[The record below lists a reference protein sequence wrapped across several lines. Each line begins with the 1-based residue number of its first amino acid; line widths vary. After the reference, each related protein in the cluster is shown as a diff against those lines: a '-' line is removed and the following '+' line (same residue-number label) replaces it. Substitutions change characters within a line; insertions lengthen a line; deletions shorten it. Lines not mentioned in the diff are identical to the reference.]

1 MLNDYPKFHIILQGI
16 CTFTAF
22 VGALILIVNLFIGSF
37 LLAGSITIFAL
48 DWLYLASENDGK

>member
-22 VGALILIVNLFIGSF
+22 VGALILIVDLLIGS
-37 LLAGSITIFAL
+37 LLLSASIIIFAL
-48 DWLYLASENDGK
+48 DWLYLASDNDGK